1 MGLRKIK
8 RKIEKK
14 KSGFKGSCHGRYDA
28 TAMTDALSPR
38 APENTSSPINQ
49 PGTDVAATRWLAV
62 GSLLALM
69 VLCVAWELWLAP
81 VRPGG
86 TLLFLKALPLAF
98 AVIGLL
104 KRRMYTYR
112 WVSLLVWLYFT
123 EGVVRGW
130 SDPAPSRWLALI
142 EVALCVLLFIACAA
156 HVRLRQKAAKAALA
170 AAAAQSGA
178 MPS

>member
-1 MGLRKIK
+1 
-8 RKIEKK
+8 
-14 KSGFKGSCHGRYDA
+14 
-28 TAMTDALSPR
+28 MTDALSPR

-62 GSLLALM
+62 GCLLALM

-112 WVSLLVWLYFT
+112 WMSLLVWLYFT
-123 EGVVRGW
+123 EGVVRAW
-130 SDPAPSRWLALI
+130 SDPAPGNWLAGAEIL
-142 EVALCVLLFIACAA
+142 LCLLLFTACAM
-156 HVRLRQKAAKAALA
+156 HVRLRLAAAKASTQPATE
-170 AAAAQSGA
+170 
-178 MPS
+178 PT

>member
-1 MGLRKIK
+1 
-8 RKIEKK
+8 
-14 KSGFKGSCHGRYDA
+14 
-28 TAMTDALSPR
+28 MTDALSPH

-81 VRPGG
+81 LRPGG

-112 WVSLLVWLYFT
+112 WMSLLVWLYFT
-123 EGVVRGW
+123 EGVVRAW
-130 SDPAPSRWLALI
+130 SDRAPSNWLALLEVVLCLVLFTACTMHIRLRLRSARPASADTAPAPS
-142 EVALCVLLFIACAA
+142 AA
-156 HVRLRQKAAKAALA
+156 DTARTA
-170 AAAAQSGA
+170 
-178 MPS
+178 